1 MTAYI
6 TRCTVNDTETLLELS
21 YDTFYEAFDAQNTA
35 ENMKAYSDSAFTAE
49 KIRNELNNPDSRFYF
64 IYSNN
69 TPAGYLKVN
78 VDSAQSE
85 PMGHDSL
92 EVERIYI
99 LQKYHKQGLGKELL
113 NLSYD
118 IARELNKN
126 KIWLGVWEKN
136 ENAIGFYKKQG
147 FKKTGSHSFFMGE
160 DEQTDFIAE
169 RILPSE

>member
-1 MTAYI
+1 MTSYI
-6 TRCTVNDTETLLELS
+6 TRGTISDTDTLLKLS
-21 YDTFYEAFDAQNTA
+21 YDTFYEAFEAENTN
-35 ENMKAYSDSAFTAE
+35 ENMKAYSEDAFTAE
-49 KIRNELNNPDSRFYF
+49 KIRNELNNPDSQFYF
-64 IYSNN
+64 IYSDHE
-69 TPAGYLKVN
+69 PAGYLKVN

-92 EVERIYI
+92 EVQRIYI
-99 LQKYHKQGLGKELL
+99 LKKYHKQGLGKELL

-118 IARELNKN
+118 IARKLNKN

-147 FKKTGSHSFFMGE
+147 FKKTGSHSFFMGD

-169 RILPSE
+169 KILPLE

>member
-113 NLSYD
+113 NLAQD

-147 FKKTGSHSFFMGE
+147 FKKTGSHSFFMGD

-169 RILPSE
+169 KILPSE

>member
-99 LQKYHKQGLGKELL
+99 LQKYHKQGFGKELL

-169 RILPSE
+169 KILPSE

>member
-147 FKKTGSHSFFMGE
+147 FKKIGSHSFFMGD

-169 RILPSE
+169 KILPSE

>member
-169 RILPSE
+169 KILPSE